1 MYSEAGVCGG
11 RGATFADHTAD
22 ELMSW
27 VLDRITDG
35 VLVAD
40 AKGVIVYVNEPLA
53 ELFGY
58 EASGLVGATIETLL
72 PEGQRDEHHAH
83 VERFLVSG
91 VARPMG
97 RDNLD
102 IVGRR
107 ADGTEISVDVQ
118 LEVLPGNL
126 VVATVRD
133 MTAQRQNVVDLAIS
147 RIDLANSSARVA
159 HLEGS
164 LDLVIQRLF
173 ALGTSIA
180 AGASSEALL
189 VDRLAR
195 AVRGID
201 EVIDAVQMH
210 RHSSGA

>member
-1 MYSEAGVCGG
+1 MYSDARSSGG
-11 RGATFADHTAD
+11 RGGAFVDHTAG
-22 ELMSW
+22 ELLSC
-27 VLDRITDG
+27 VLDRIIDG

-40 AKGVIVYVNEPLA
+40 AQGVIVYANEPLA

-58 EASGLVGATIETLL
+58 ETSGLVGAPIEVLL

-91 VARPMG
+91 VSRPMG

-107 ADGTEISVDVQ
+107 ADGTEICVDVQ
-118 LEVLPGNL
+118 LEPLMGGL

-133 MTAQRQNVVDLAIS
+133 MTTQRQETVDLAIS
-147 RIDLANSSARVA
+147 RIDLANASSRMVR
-159 HLEGS
+159 LEAS

-180 AGASSEALL
+180 AGASTEALL
-189 VDRLAR
+189 LDRLTGAT
-195 AVRGID
+195 RGID
-201 EVIDAVQMH
+201 EIIDAVQQH
-210 RHSSGA
+210 RHNSGA